1 MLLFLNAFLGFASRG
16 SSLCFLIILLDCC
29 ILGSSRNFHS
39 WWPCRRCFIFQL
51 RHHAPLNLLLLLSPP
66 IIFKIA
72 ASIAVLLL
80 ILLLQRRKRLLVVYV
95 AFFAGLHDV
104 QLDEHF
110 RLQVDLSGALRRLGY
125 SSVLVKID

>member
-16 SSLCFLIILLDCC
+16 SSLCFLIILLACC

-39 WWPCRRCFIFQL
+39 WWPCQRCFIFQL
-51 RHHAPLNLLLLLSPP
+51 RHLLSSP
-66 IIFKIA
+66 IVFKIT
-72 ASIAVLLL
+72 AVLLL
-80 ILLLQRRKRLLVVYV
+80 ILILLILQRRERLLVVYV